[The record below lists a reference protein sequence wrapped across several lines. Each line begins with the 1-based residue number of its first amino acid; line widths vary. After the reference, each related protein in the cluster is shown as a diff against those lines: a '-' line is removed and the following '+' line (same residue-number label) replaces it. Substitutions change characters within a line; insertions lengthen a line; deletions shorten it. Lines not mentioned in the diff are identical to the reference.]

1 MSDIG
6 QEALDK
12 HRELHGKIEVT
23 AKGHIESAKD
33 LNIYYTP
40 GVGTVASY
48 LAEHPEELRELTLK
62 RNTVAVIS
70 DGSAVLGLGNIGP
83 AGALPVMEGKAMLFK
98 ELAGVDAFPIV
109 LDTQDVE
116 QVVTTISHIATVFGG
131 INLEDFAAPKCFE
144 IEALLKQKLDIPVMH
159 DDQHGTAI
167 VVTAGLINAFKVVNK
182 DFAQSAR
189 IVVVG
194 SGAAGSAVARL
205 IALYSGAEVIMVDSK
220 GIVSPDR
227 TDLDPNKRSLL
238 EVTNPNKMS
247 GSMEDAL
254 KGADAVIGV
263 SKANLLTADHIKS
276 MAKDPIVFG
285 LSNPVPEIMPDVAK
299 AAGAAVVATGRSD
312 FPNQVNNALAFPG
325 VFRGAL
331 DNNVR
336 QITDHMKTAAAE
348 AIASLIEK
356 PTADEI
362 IPAVLDPRVVP
373 AVAAVIKD

>member
-1 MSDIG
+1 MGDIG

-12 HRELHGKIEVT
+12 HRELHGKIEIT
-23 AKGHIESAKD
+23 AKGRIQSARD

-48 LAEHPEELRELTLK
+48 LAEHPNELREMTLK

-98 ELAGVDAFPIV
+98 ELADIDAFPIV
-109 LDTQDVE
+109 LDTQDVNE
-116 QVVTTISHIATVFGG
+116 VVSTVSHIATVFGG

-144 IEALLKQKLDIPVMH
+144 IETLLKQRLDIPVMH

-182 DFAQSAR
+182 QFDRTAR
-189 IVVVG
+189 LVVVG

-205 IALYSGAEVIMVDSK
+205 ISRYSGAEVIMVDSK
-220 GIVSPDR
+220 GIVSPNR
-227 TDLDPNKRSLL
+227 TDLDSNKQSLL
-238 EVTNPNKMS
+238 EVTNPHGLS
-247 GSMEDAL
+247 GSLEEAL
-254 KGADAVIGV
+254 RGADAVIGV
-263 SKANLLTADHIKS
+263 SKANLLTPEHIQS
-276 MAKDPIVFG
+276 MAKDAIVFG
-285 LSNPVPEIMPDVAK
+285 LSNPIPEIMPDIAK
-299 AAGAAVVATGRSD
+299 SAGAAVVATGRSD

-336 QITDHMKTAAAE
+336 QITDDMKTAAAV
-348 AIASLIEK
+348 AIASLVSN

-373 AVAAVIKD
+373 AVAAVIKE